1 MKILICYSSKT
12 GNTEKLCSGVYDHL
26 RDKAEFDIMKMP
38 EVRSWTGYDIIIP
51 GFWVDKGTA
60 NREAKKIISRIQNK
74 KVALLGTL
82 GASPDSE
89 HGEKVRK
96 NVKELVDSSNEYLG
110 VFLSRGKV
118 NPKLLKTIKRLPLPS
133 ELKNKMYESSVG
145 SREPNET
152 DIANAAKFIAE
163 VLNL

>member
-12 GNTEKLCSGVYDHL
+12 GNTEKLCSGVYNHIKN
-26 RDKAEFDIMKMP
+26 KADIDIMKMP
-38 EVRSWTGYDIIIP
+38 ETRDWASYDVVIP

-60 NREAKKIISRIQNK
+60 NRESRKFISRIQNR

-96 NVKELVDSSNEYLG
+96 NAKELVDGSNEYLG

-133 ELKNKMYESSVG
+133 QLKDKMYESSVG

-152 DIANAAKFIAE
+152 DIANAAEFIAGA
-163 VLNL
+163 LKL